1 MREDDSKLSGVEKKS
16 TEGTEPSLMFGKKRR
31 SCPFTAA
38 GVKHIDYKDVDTLK
52 MFSTERGK
60 IMPRRVTGVS
70 AKHQRM
76 LAKAIKQ
83 ARYMA
88 LMPFVDKS

>member
-1 MREDDSKLSGVEKKS
+1 MKEDENKADGEKRSVEGS
-16 TEGTEPSLMFGKKRR
+16 ETSLMFGKKRR

-52 MFSTERGK
+52 MFATERGK

-76 LAKAIKQ
+76 LARAIKR